1 MIVHITTKE
10 DWKRAQSNRK
20 YIASS
25 LDNEGFI
32 HCSTVRQAVDTANLF
47 FKGQK
52 ELILLCIDENRL
64 KTELKYEDPTSGK
77 KHDTNVGKLF
87 PHVYGPINLDAVK
100 KVVEFPSNEYGYF
113 TLPIELEKEL

>member
-52 ELILLCIDENRL
+52 GLILLCIDENRL
-64 KTELKYEDPTSGK
+64 KSELKYEDPTGGR
-77 KHDTNVGKLF
+77 KHDPNVGKLF
-87 PHVYGPINLDAVK
+87 PHIYGPINLDAVK
-100 KVVEFPSNEYGYF
+100 KVVDFPSDDSGFF
-113 TLPIELEKEL
+113 TLPVELEKDL

>member
-25 LDNEGFI
+25 LDNVGFI
-32 HCSTVRQAVDTANLF
+32 HCSTVRQVVDTANLF

-64 KTELKYEDPTSGK
+64 KSELKYEDPTGGK
-77 KHDTNVGKLF
+77 KHAPNVGNLF

-100 KVVEFPSNEYGYF
+100 KIVEFPSNESGYF
-113 TLPIELEKEL
+113 TLPIELEKEM